1 MTDTQTLKLIAQRV
15 KFLQAGFDVIPLRPA
30 SKLPLCKAWH
40 RKPTVNQWYNA
51 PNDSNLGLRAG
62 NGIAF
67 IDCDDGHKGGAGT
80 FENVTRWLA
89 GLGYDVETLPVVQT
103 ASGIGRHIYV
113 NFTGNLSGNRRNFVS
128 SFGVGD
134 FRYGAASY
142 VATFPDSIA
151 GGGEYKLLQGDI
163 TKLPT
168 LDIHDIAQLVDINK
182 AVSEPKQDKRP
193 SSLALAIMQG
203 VKPEKYATASEAEA
217 ALVLSLHNSGFSYDE
232 IKHVFETSPCLGHY
246 ASKHKAKSA
255 REAERWLNLTYTN
268 AVNYSQNESKTRR
281 IIASWIE
288 RAKSGAWNRVN
299 DKNLYLAHAE
309 IAYKAGRFEY
319 AADVRTLSLSA
330 GVTVMTVSNG
340 NKRLTKAGGLTVV
353 ESAAG
358 MRATTYLL
366 HEPPIKTDE
375 SAIFVHTHTPP
386 CKDVYKNGTA
396 KTDTIATHD
405 AFMNGGG
412 RYAKGRLGRR
422 AGEVYALL
430 MSEALTFKEL
440 QARTKIPTRTLRRVL
455 KKLQSITDYKTGEIM
470 PLVTLGGD
478 GAYFGNP
485 VDLDVIAKI
494 VRTDGATGKR
504 RKEYDED
511 RRNRLRAWE
520 LDMLKNKLADTTKA
534 R

>member
-1 MTDTQTLKLIAQRV
+1 MTAQRV
-15 KFLQAGFDVIPLRPA
+15 NFLQAGYDVIPLRPA
-30 SKLPLCKAWH
+30 SKLPLRKAWE

-62 NGIAF
+62 NGKAF

-80 FENVTRWLA
+80 FDNVTRWLA
-89 GLGYDVETLPVVQT
+89 GLGYDLEALPVVQT

-113 NFTGNLSGNRRNFVS
+113 NFTGNLFGSRRNLVS
-128 SFGVGD
+128 SFGAGD

-142 VATFPDSIA
+142 VATFPDYVA
-151 GGGEYKLLQGDI
+151 GLGEYKLLQGDI

-168 LDIHDIAQLVDINK
+168 LDIKDIAQLVDINA
-182 AVSEPKQDKRP
+182 AVSEPKRDKRP

-203 VKPEKYATASEAEA
+203 AKPDRYATASEAEA

-232 IKHVFETSPCLGHY
+232 IKHVFDTSPCLGHY
-246 ASKHKAKSA
+246 ANKHKTKSA
-255 REAERWLNLTYTN
+255 REAERWLLLTYKN

-288 RAKSGAWNRVN
+288 RAKAGAWNRVN

-309 IAYKAGRFEY
+309 KAYTVGRFEY
-319 AADVRTLSLSA
+319 SVDVRTLSLSA

-340 NKRLTKAGGLTVV
+340 NKRLTKMGGLTVV
-353 ESAAG
+353 KPSAG
-358 MRATTYLL
+358 IHATTYLL
-366 HEPPIKTDE
+366 HEPPVKTAE
-375 SAIFVHTHTPP
+375 SAKVVHILRTN
-386 CKDVYKNGTA
+386 CEDVYKNGTA
-396 KTDTIATHD
+396 KNDTIATHD
-405 AFMNGGG
+405 AFMGGGG

-440 QARTKIPTRTLRRVL
+440 QERTKMPTRTLRRVL

-478 GAYFGNP
+478 GAYYGNL
-485 VDLDVIAKI
+485 VDLDVIAAI
-494 VRTDGATGKR
+494 VRTYGATDKR
-504 RKEYDED
+504 RKEYAED
-511 RRNRLRAWE
+511 RRNRAREFE
-520 LDMLKNKLADTTKA
+520 LEMLTKKP
-534 R
+534 